1 MTAIDGRRHAC
12 ERCPL
17 QPLGPIPGSSP
28 VCADCPTR
36 LAADP
41 RGAFPVFVSHHQ
53 DLVYAMA
60 RRWTASADDARD
72 VAQDALIRAWR
83 AIGSYDRDRL
93 RELQVRGWL
102 AAIVRNVAR
111 NRVRDAGPVHD
122 PIEAAGDPPDAPA
135 ARPEQEALAREAASE
150 WARRLAR
157 LPERQRLAVELRH
170 VHGLSY
176 PEMAVALGRPV
187 NTLKSDVHRGVLALR
202 EALVRMEVAG

>member
-1 MTAIDGRRHAC
+1 MASCSSGCA
-12 ERCPL
+12 L
-17 QPLGPIPGSSP
+17 QPFRPITGSP
-28 VCADCPTR
+28 AVCADCPTR

-41 RGAFPVFVSHHQ
+41 RGAFPVFVTHHQ
-53 DLVYAMA
+53 DLVHGMA
-60 RRWTASADDARD
+60 RRWTATPDDARD

-83 AIGSYDRDRL
+83 AIERYDRDRL
-93 RELQVRGWL
+93 RALQVRGWL

-122 PIEAAGDPPDAPA
+122 QLEAAGDPADAPST
-135 ARPEQEALAREAASE
+135 RPEQAALAGEAVRE
-150 WARRLAR
+150 WAGRLAR
-157 LPERQRLAVELRH
+157 LPERQRVAIELRH

-202 EALVRMEVAG
+202 EALVGMEVAG